1 MQNDKTKAQYGQF
14 DFASVFFGVPQC
26 DCVGS
31 ESDSETRLEP
41 ISSLGVSVP
50 IRENRESLAS
60 VYCIPHALFIFC
72 PHLGQNYH
80 TWHRGIEVEHIL
92 KGI

>member
-60 VYCIPHALFIFC
+60 VYLYTSCSL
-72 PHLGQNYH
+72 
-80 TWHRGIEVEHIL
+80 HIL
-92 KGI
+92 STFGSELSHLAPRHSS